1 MSTASTHSPQ
11 GTTQTWEALDA
22 LGISC
27 NAEPYARLEAIE
39 TRLYAELTSEQRIL
53 VDGLREAEREAVED
67 WHARIGEA
75 LAAHFPGFA
84 PAIRAVAQH
93 LQESDA
99 GAQKD
104 CRLGRAV
111 ALGVIWK
118 GCADP
123 VYAHVGDPLET
134 PLGGGGPTPAA

>member
-1 MSTASTHSPQ
+1 MSTASTHSTQ

-27 NAEPYARLEAIE
+27 NAEPYARLGAIE
-39 TRLYAELTSEQRIL
+39 KRLYAGLSSEQRIL
-53 VDGLREAEREAVED
+53 VDALREAEREAVED
-67 WHARIGEA
+67 WHERIREA

-93 LQESDA
+93 LQDGDA
-99 GAQKD
+99 GAGAD
-104 CRLGRAV
+104 CRLGRAI
-111 ALGVIWK
+111 ALGVIWR

-134 PLGGGGPTPAA
+134 PLGGGGPKPAA